1 MPTSDHKAR
10 RGRKPKKPKLLIEEL
25 ENEIKLLDEVEM
37 HCCEKALALGLI
49 VKEEYT
55 PSEVVEIQ
63 QDL

>member
-1 MPTSDHKAR
+1 
-10 RGRKPKKPKLLIEEL
+10 LIEEL

-37 HCCEKALALGLI
+37 HCPEKALALGLI
-49 VKEEYT
+49 VKEEDT